1 MKNLI
6 YLCALFYSCTPHL
19 LMSDHEM
26 KGLIDSGTAV
36 PYLENAYVIRH
47 IEDGCDYYWDWNRN
61 KFRWEGIDFCEDSPM
76 DRRERLKYFTLTITP
91 MPIRSMDE

>member
-1 MKNLI
+1 MIRVLLI
-6 YLCALFYSCTPHL
+6 ILCLSSCAPHL

-61 KFRWEGIDFCEDSPM
+61 KFRWEGIDFCEDSPVH
-76 DRRERLKYFTLTITP
+76 RRERLKYFTLTITP